1 MHGVVGSHMTALADP
16 DRRRVVTFVAVALG
30 IAALTGGVLY
40 ATGGLA
46 SSPEIAPGIT
56 LSAILLPTVY
66 MFSPAVANVA
76 TRLLTDEGWTDLRL
90 RPNLRGNWRPYV
102 AAWLGT
108 SVLVG
113 AGMGLYVALESAG
126 LVPPPSG
133 DQPALGLVGIV
144 FTLTLGPVIN
154 TLVAFGE
161 EFGWRA
167 YLLQKL
173 EQLGVR
179 RALLAHGVI
188 WGVWHWPVI
197 AMGYNYGLDYPAAP
211 WAGLAMMTVATV
223 AIGTVIGAIAL
234 RADSVWPAAL
244 AHGTLNAVGSAAV
257 LVSGVGIVAAAPVAL
272 VGVVP
277 WAVVGAVILLRSERF
292 DASSQVTGGADTDPG
307 LS

>member
-1 MHGVVGSHMTALADP
+1 MSSLTDTNRHRIVL
-16 DRRRVVTFVAVALG
+16 FVAIAFG

-40 ATGGLA
+40 ATGGLDD
-46 SSPEIAPGIT
+46 SHEVVGGIT
-56 LSAILLPTVY
+56 LGTLLLPTVY

-90 RPNLRGNWRPYV
+90 RPNLRGRWQPYV

-108 SVLVG
+108 SLLIG
-113 AGMGLYVALESAG
+113 AGSGLYIVLQRAG
-126 LVPPPSG
+126 LVSATSG
-133 DQPALGLVGIV
+133 GPDVTTAALVV
-144 FTLTLGPVIN
+144 ALTLGPAIN

-173 EQLGVR
+173 EPLGVR

-197 AMGYNYGLDYPAAP
+197 AMGYNYGFDYPLAP
-211 WAGLAMMTVATV
+211 WGGLAMMTVATV
-223 AIGTVIGAIAL
+223 AIGTVIGALAL
-234 RADSVWPAAL
+234 WADSVWPAAL
-244 AHGTLNAVGSAAV
+244 AHGTLNAVGSLAV
-257 LVSGVGIVAAAPVAL
+257 LVSGIGIVGAAPVAL

-277 WAVVGAVILLRSERF
+277 WAVVAAVILVRSDGVETARY
-292 DASSQVTGGADTDPG
+292 STDGVDPD

>member
-1 MHGVVGSHMTALADP
+1 MTALADP
-16 DRRRVVTFVAVALG
+16 DRRRVATFVAVALG
-30 IAALTGGVLY
+30 IATLTGGVLY
-40 ATGGLA
+40 ATGGLE

-66 MFSPAVANVA
+66 MFSPAIANVV
-76 TRLLTDEGWTDLRL
+76 TRLLTDEGWAGLRL
-90 RPNLRGNWRPYV
+90 RPNVRGNWRPYV

-108 SVLVG
+108 AVLVG

-126 LVPPPSG
+126 VVPPPSTG
-133 DQPALGLVGIV
+133 RSSIGIVGIV
-144 FTLTLGPVIN
+144 FTLTLGPLIN

-173 EQLGVR
+173 EPLGVR
-179 RALLAHGVI
+179 RALLAHGVV

-197 AMGYNYGLDYPAAP
+197 AMGYNYGFDYPAAP
-211 WAGLAMMTVATV
+211 WTGLAMMTVATV
-223 AIGTVIGAIAL
+223 AIGTVVGAIAL

-257 LVSGVGIVAAAPVAL
+257 LVSGVGIVAAGPVAL

-277 WAVVGAVILLRSERF
+277 WAVVGAVVLLQSERF
-292 DASSQVTGGADTDPG
+292 DTPSQVTDGTDAD